1 MNAMVEELAA
11 DRAAPGLLGLAERGL
26 LPDVLIRAGIRRL
39 CAQRLRDE
47 TAGGQQAQSALL
59 AQRLRALRQGA
70 LAVHTDA
77 ANRQHY
83 ELPADFFRHCL
94 GHRLKYSSCYYPT
107 GTETLDQAEDAM
119 LALYGERAALA
130 DGQDIL
136 ELGCGAGQDAE
147 LMTAAGFEVTPT
159 DGSAG
164 LAAEAEARLGRPVR
178 VMRFEELDETAA
190 YDGVWANACLL
201 HVPEDGLADVLA
213 RIHRALKPGGR
224 FHTGFK
230 AGDGGGRDSLGRYY
244 NFPDEARLRA
254 AYGAAGDWAALT
266 ITPGKGGGF
275 DGVMRDW
282 LFVDAVKG

>member
-1 MNAMVEELAA
+1 MAQMHDADTLAFY
-11 DRAAPGLLGLAERGL
+11 DREAAAYAARQRGAPVRL
-26 LPDVLIRAGIRRL
+26 QAFLEQLRPRAR
-39 CAQRLRDE
+39 
-47 TAGGQQAQSALL
+47 
-59 AQRLRALRQGA
+59 
-70 LAVHTDA
+70 
-77 ANRQHY
+77 
-83 ELPADFFRHCL
+83 
-94 GHRLKYSSCYYPT
+94 
-107 GTETLDQAEDAM
+107 
-119 LALYGERAALA
+119 
-130 DGQDIL
+130 IL

-147 LMTAAGFEVTPT
+147 LMTTAGFEVTPT

-201 HVPEDGLADVLA
+201 HVPEDGLAAVLA

-254 AYGAAGDWAALT
+254 AYAAAGDWAALT

-282 LFVDAVKG
+282 LFVDAVRG

>member
-1 MNAMVEELAA
+1 MAQMHDADTLAFY
-11 DRAAPGLLGLAERGL
+11 DREAAAYAARQRGAPVRL
-26 LPDVLIRAGIRRL
+26 QAFLEQLRPRAR
-39 CAQRLRDE
+39 
-47 TAGGQQAQSALL
+47 
-59 AQRLRALRQGA
+59 
-70 LAVHTDA
+70 
-77 ANRQHY
+77 
-83 ELPADFFRHCL
+83 
-94 GHRLKYSSCYYPT
+94 
-107 GTETLDQAEDAM
+107 
-119 LALYGERAALA
+119 
-130 DGQDIL
+130 IL

-254 AYGAAGDWAALT
+254 AYAAAGDWAALT

-282 LFVDAVKG
+282 LFVDAVRG